1 MTTASALPPE
11 IPPCL
16 IRAAQDY
23 SLPPR
28 SLVALLLTESG
39 RRGAVTPNA
48 NGTSDHGPF
57 QINTVWVNRLNSQ
70 FGVTPA
76 MLTSDFCWSAR
87 AAAYIVRYEINLA
100 NGSFWDGI
108 GHYHSRT
115 RHFKDAYIQRVYRN
129 SLRF

>member
-1 MTTASALPPE
+1 MATVLAPPPD

-16 IRAAQDY
+16 IQAAQDY
-23 SLPPR
+23 SLPVR
-28 SLVALLLTESG
+28 GMVALLLTENGKPGSIS
-39 RRGAVTPNA
+39 RNT
-48 NGTSDHGPF
+48 NGTADHGPF
-57 QINTVWVNRLNSQ
+57 QINTVWTNRLHSQ

-76 MLTSDFCWSAR
+76 MLTNDFCWSAR

-115 RHFKDAYIQRVYRN
+115 KQYKDAYIRRVYRN